1 MKKTLT
7 TLLTLG
13 LCLAMFAGCNTEKTT
28 EDTTKKAD
36 EEAVATEDVAVETKT
51 VSPLP
56 STLDINN
63 LDNCTV
69 AVSLE
74 EGDAYVDDTGKL
86 VMDVT
91 VYDYDLYDMVD
102 IATLAENDTII
113 RKGEEVKV
121 NSIERLDTGLIN
133 INGGEE
139 NGGFSLI
146 SDDSTVYY
154 EVGMSDAK
162 AYYEIG
168 NAILRVSADD
178 FRYYD
183 KSDLD
188 AEPIEYYPG
197 DFIVPAG
204 DVIEYNFTPYNTT
217 IVISDGFIVEMTKKY
232 TP

>member
-1 MKKTLT
+1 MKKILALILGS
-7 TLLTLG
+7 LLA
-13 LCLAMFAGCNTEKTT
+13 LCVFASCNAKPEAAPVENKQ
-28 EDTTKKAD
+28 EDNNNVK
-36 EEAVATEDVAVETKT
+36 V

-56 STLDINN
+56 ASIDMDA

-74 EGDAYVDDTGKL
+74 EGGAYVDDEGKM

-91 VYDYDLYDMVD
+91 VYAYDLYDMVD
-102 IATLAENDTII
+102 IASLAKNDVIV
-113 RKGEEVKV
+113 RLGEEVKV
-121 NSIERLDTGLIN
+121 ASIERLDTGLIN

-146 SDDSTVYY
+146 SNDSTVYY

-168 NAILRVSADD
+168 KATLPVFAEFVYTDESN
-178 FRYYD
+178 
-183 KSDLD
+183 LD
-188 AEPIEYYPG
+188 AEPVEYFAG
-197 DFIVPAG
+197 DFLAE
-204 DVIEYNFTPYNTT
+204 DVITEYNFNPNNTS
-217 IVISDGFIVEMTKKY
+217 IVIQDGYIVAMKKVY